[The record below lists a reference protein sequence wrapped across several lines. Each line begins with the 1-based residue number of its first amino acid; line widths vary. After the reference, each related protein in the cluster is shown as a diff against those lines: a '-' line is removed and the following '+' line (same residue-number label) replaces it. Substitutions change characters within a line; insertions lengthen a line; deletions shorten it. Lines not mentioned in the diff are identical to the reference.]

1 MIALVET
8 NHDADIEIEMLKEQL
23 KKKQAEAEENLN
35 KYKYLLADYDN
46 YRKSVQRESG
56 IIVRREIEKFL
67 MKLIDLRD
75 DYIRAI
81 QSAKKS
87 DNPVVSGLQLILKN
101 LDGILKEE
109 GIEEINVVGKTFDP
123 NMHEAI
129 SFVPNDEYPENTII
143 TEIRKGYMLSNRVVR
158 PSLVE
163 VSKKTNVK
171 SNGE

>member
-8 NHDADIEIEMLKEQL
+8 NHNADIEIEMLKEQL

-46 YRKSVQRESG
+46 YRKSVERESG

-67 MKLIDLRD
+67 MKMIDLRD

-87 DNPVVSGLQLILKN
+87 DNPVVGGLELILKN
-101 LDGILKEE
+101 LDDILKGE

>member
-8 NHDADIEIEMLKEQL
+8 NYDADIEIEMLKEQL

-87 DNPVVSGLQLILKN
+87 DNPVVGGLQLILKN

>member
-87 DNPVVSGLQLILKN
+87 DNPVVGGLQLILKN